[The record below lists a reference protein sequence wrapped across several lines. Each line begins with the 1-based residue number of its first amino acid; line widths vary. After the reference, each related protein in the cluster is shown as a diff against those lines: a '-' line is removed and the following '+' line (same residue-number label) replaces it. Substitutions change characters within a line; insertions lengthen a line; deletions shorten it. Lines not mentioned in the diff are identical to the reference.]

1 MKTEKLFIT
10 ALQKVSFKAFAIA
23 AYILLFI
30 SQRLPMF
37 GINSIE
43 LNDVTEGFSIS
54 SIAFGMVSKFFDF
67 FGVTTPPE
75 IQLLMIGCIVLL
87 VFGLAALIMS
97 LFGFRLI
104 QVINFCVSAV
114 GTLLSIGFSVLVT
127 LGISSINSSEIGEI
141 LEFQPYAS
149 IWLPPIFFLIGTLF
163 TYAFAKMPDY
173 ALAEGRF
180 FRTIGAALNP
190 KYFLRTFKKD
200 DNTEALFRAKTPLKK
215 KKYVTVSEPKILKK
229 AKKAEKAVK
238 KKKRKKKTE
247 PVTITPPTKK
257 LTALELA
264 LAKREHAEA
273 LANMQ
278 EDEENKA
285 LFSKR
290 NAAPDYS
297 KTYSSKNQIQNRK
310 QVKNKR
316 ALELAKLKASH
327 AEEIASRNEDLF

>member
-114 GTLLSIGFSVLVT
+114 GTLFEHRIFCIGYT
-127 LGISSINSSEIGEI
+127 
-141 LEFQPYAS
+141 
-149 IWLPPIFFLIGTLF
+149 W
-163 TYAFAKMPDY
+163 
-173 ALAEGRF
+173 
-180 FRTIGAALNP
+180 
-190 KYFLRTFKKD
+190 YFKHKF
-200 DNTEALFRAKTPLKK
+200 
-215 KKYVTVSEPKILKK
+215 I
-229 AKKAEKAVK
+229 
-238 KKKRKKKTE
+238 
-247 PVTITPPTKK
+247 
-257 LTALELA
+257 
-264 LAKREHAEA
+264 
-273 LANMQ
+273 
-278 EDEENKA
+278 
-285 LFSKR
+285 
-290 NAAPDYS
+290 
-297 KTYSSKNQIQNRK
+297 
-310 QVKNKR
+310 
-316 ALELAKLKASH
+316 
-327 AEEIASRNEDLF
+327 